1 VDERARYF
9 RRLKRLRGSARRWS
23 VLGGGLTAAAAV
35 LTPYAGIGPG
45 DAGWAAAAGA
55 SAVLA
60 VWRWKDHRELA
71 ATPAPPPALPEDK
84 FSAALQR
91 FPAGRTVLREVR
103 RQRSRYALRGSAIA
117 DAWDRLDRASQAM
130 IGLAGRLTGAGET
143 AMLEAAT
150 AEQWLRDLGQ
160 RVASVERAIPLAQPG
175 QRDALAESH
184 AGLAEQFTEG
194 VAAYEQLVA
203 AAASYVAEDGHP
215 VAESRHP
222 AYFSLVDAADRLRG
236 IAEGLAELRT
246 TEFRT
251 PPGFP
256 TTNASSES
264 SSPSWSPS
272 TSSPSSS
279 ASSRAASSSG
289 LSSAESSP
297 SGSPAAPKQADPD
310 LGELSEARTTR
321 FRTPPGSRSTTAG

>member
-71 ATPAPPPALPEDK
+71 ATPAPPPSLPEDK

-103 RQRSRYALRGSAIA
+103 RQRNRYALRGSAIA

-175 QRDALAESH
+175 QRDALIESH
-184 AGLAEQFTEG
+184 AGLAEQFAEG

-251 PPGFP
+251 PPGFS
-256 TTNASSES
+256 AA
-264 SSPSWSPS
+264 
-272 TSSPSSS
+272 TSSPPGFPTVTPPS
-279 ASSRAASSSG
+279 AGFAADSTPPPASSS
-289 LSSAESSP
+289 STSRP
-297 SGSPAAPKQADPD
+297 SPASAPKQADPD
-310 LGELSEARTTR
+310 LGELSEARTTK